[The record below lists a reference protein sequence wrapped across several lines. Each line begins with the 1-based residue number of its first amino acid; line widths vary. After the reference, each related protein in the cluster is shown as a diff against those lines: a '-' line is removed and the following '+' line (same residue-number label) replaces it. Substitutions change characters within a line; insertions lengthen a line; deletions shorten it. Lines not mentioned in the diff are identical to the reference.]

1 MNAIR
6 KLFPGS
12 SAALLGLGIAALGFS
27 SIQAL
32 AQRVEAL
39 PTPTDY
45 VSDNAHVLS
54 PMAIARIDRICKQLD
69 TEAKAQIAVVTVKSL
84 DGDDSADYA
93 TRVFERF
100 KIGAKGTDRGLLILL
115 AVDDRKWSFKTGYGL
130 EGILPDGKTGDMGR
144 AMVPYLRNRDYDGA
158 ILSGVTAAA
167 QVIAEDAKITLTDAA
182 PTPHA
187 AVNYQSHDASI
198 GKTIKLIFILIF
210 VFIFIVSRI
219 IRFFFGGWWGGGPWI
234 GGGYGGGMG
243 GGGSWG
249 GGGGGDS
256 GGGFGGFGG
265 GSTGGGGSDGS
276 W

>member
-1 MNAIR
+1 MNGFR
-6 KLFPGS
+6 KCFLS
-12 SAALLGLGIAALGFS
+12 WRLLVLLMLGIAAFGFS
-27 SIQAL
+27 SVA
-32 AQRVEAL
+32 AFGQRVEDL

-54 PMAIARIDRICKQLD
+54 PMAIERIDHICKQLD

-93 TRVFERF
+93 TRVYERF

-144 AMVPYLRNRDYDGA
+144 AMVPYLRSSDYDGA
-158 ILSGVTAAA
+158 ILTGVSEAS
-167 QVIAEDAKITLTDAA
+167 QVIAQDAKISLSDEGVA
-182 PTPHA
+182 PPVGTP
-187 AVNYQSHDASI
+187 SSSI
-198 GKTIKLIFILIF
+198 PLSTAKKIKIIIIIIF
-210 VFIFIVSRI
+210 VIIFIVMRI
-219 IRFFFGGWWGGGPWI
+219 IRFFVGGWWGGGPWI
-234 GGGYGGGMG
+234 GGGYGGG
-243 GGGSWG
+243 GSWGG

-256 GGGFGGFGG
+256 GGGFSGFGG

>member
-1 MNAIR
+1 MMGIAG
-6 KLFPGS
+6 LAVS
-12 SAALLGLGIAALGFS
+12 SAAAFG
-27 SIQAL
+27 
-32 AQRVEAL
+32 QRVEDL

-54 PMAIARIDRICKQLD
+54 PAAIERIDAICKQLD

-93 TRVFERF
+93 TRVYERF
-100 KIGAKGTDRGLLILL
+100 KYGAKGTDRGLLILL

-144 AMVPYLRNRDYDGA
+144 AMVPYLRSGDYDDA
-158 ILSGVTAAA
+158 ILSGVSAAA
-167 QVIAEDAKITLTDAA
+167 QVIAADAKITLSDQGVA
-182 PTPHA
+182 PQQDED
-187 AVNYQSHDASI
+187 VRQNSNSI
-198 GKTIKLIFILIF
+198 GKTIKLIFIIIF
-210 VFIFIVSRI
+210 VILFILFRVL
-219 IRFFFGGWWGGGPWI
+219 RFFMGGWWGGGPWM

-243 GGGSWG
+243 GGGGFG
-249 GGGGGDS
+249 GGG

>member
-1 MNAIR
+1 MNGIR
-6 KLFPGS
+6 KW
-12 SAALLGLGIAALGFS
+12 LLSGRLLAVLLLGIAGLGYSSVAALG
-27 SIQAL
+27 
-32 AQRVEAL
+32 QRVEDL
-39 PTPTDY
+39 PAPTDY

-54 PMAIARIDRICKQLD
+54 PAAIERIDKICKQLD

-100 KIGAKGTDRGLLILL
+100 KYGAKGTDRGLLILL

-144 AMVPYLRNRDYDGA
+144 AMVPYLRSGDYDGA
-158 ILSGVTAAA
+158 ILSGVSAAA
-167 QVIAEDAKITLTDAA
+167 QVIAADAKITLSDQGIAA
-182 PTPHA
+182 QPEANLRENTIP
-187 AVNYQSHDASI
+187 I
-198 GKTIKLIFILIF
+198 GKTIKLILIVIFIIVYLIF
-210 VFIFIVSRI
+210 RVLRMFM
-219 IRFFFGGWWGGGPWI
+219 GGWWWGGGPWM
-234 GGGYGGGMG
+234 GGGYGGGG
-243 GGGSWG
+243 GFG
-249 GGGGGDS
+249 GGGG

>member
-1 MNAIR
+1 MKDMRVQLQASIR
-6 KLFPGS
+6 LLMVLIIGAT
-12 SAALLGLGIAALGFS
+12 AAFS
-27 SIQAL
+27 Y
-32 AQRVEAL
+32 AQKIEDL

-54 PMAIARIDRICKQLD
+54 PMAIERIDRICKQID

-93 TRVFERF
+93 TRVYERF

-144 AMVPYLRNRDYDGA
+144 AMVPYLRSSDYDGA
-158 ILSGVTAAA
+158 ILTGVTEAS
-167 QVIAEDAKITLTDAA
+167 QVIAQDAKISLGDEGVA
-182 PTPHA
+182 PPVGTP
-187 AVNYQSHDASI
+187 SSSI
-198 GKTIKLIFILIF
+198 PLSTAKKIKIIIIIIF
-210 VFIFIVSRI
+210 VIIFIVMRI
-219 IRFFFGGWWGGGPWI
+219 IRFFVGGWWGGGPWI
-234 GGGYGGGMG
+234 GGGYG

-256 GGGFGGFGG
+256 GGGFSGFGG